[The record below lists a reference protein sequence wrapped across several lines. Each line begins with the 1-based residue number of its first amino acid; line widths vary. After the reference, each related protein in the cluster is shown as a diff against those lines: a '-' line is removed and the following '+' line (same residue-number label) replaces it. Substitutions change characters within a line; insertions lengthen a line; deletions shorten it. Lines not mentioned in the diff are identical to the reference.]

1 MKENLKSDV
10 KTLNQLDWPTLT
22 LYEIVNNIDLDESI
36 ISLISLKFLHC
47 ITHDVYHYIYR
58 NHELTEERK
67 IRGVKN
73 LTYNGNWS
81 YQNGGIRFLHGKMS
95 SNKMERKTLREMN
108 ENNRRY

>member
-1 MKENLKSDV
+1 MKEILKSDA
-10 KTLNQLDWPTLT
+10 KTLGQLDWSTLT

-47 ITHDVYHYIYR
+47 LTHDIYHYIYR

-73 LTYNGNWS
+73 LTY
-81 YQNGGIRFLHGKMS
+81 
-95 SNKMERKTLREMN
+95 MEN
-108 ENNRRY
+108 